1 MTRGENE
8 PLSPS
13 LFPNSINRGSL
24 SQTCATLKD
33 MAAENLTKLE
43 ASLEAAK
50 ARYNKARSDLGR
62 RAARLANARRKRDTR
77 WKILVGAVV
86 LARAARDPAAA
97 RRLDKMMDEALTEQR
112 DRDLLKEWRASSA

>member
-1 MTRGENE
+1 
-8 PLSPS
+8 
-13 LFPNSINRGSL
+13 
-24 SQTCATLKD
+24 

-86 LARAARDPAAA
+86 LARASRDPATA

>member
-1 MTRGENE
+1 
-8 PLSPS
+8 
-13 LFPNSINRGSL
+13 
-24 SQTCATLKD
+24 
-33 MAAENLTKLE
+33 MAADNLTKLE

-50 ARYNKARSDLGR
+50 DRYNKARSDLGR

-86 LARAARDPAAA
+86 LARADRDPAAA